1 MRTGSRLASALVAVA
16 LSAPVVGAAGV
27 PALGA
32 QSLDASPAVAAA
44 GQVQPGLVPAADELP
59 STRMRARMTGPMQ
72 FGFIVR
78 PKLPRGEN
86 WKVVLK
92 VKECGR
98 DKDWIL
104 VQRARTKGRSE
115 VFVPDGMKIIRRLM
129 RDDGRNSGV
138 RSYRLITPE
147 QRGHARTVKTFHNYP
162 LGPNGPRIGTC

>member
-1 MRTGSRLASALVAVA
+1 MRTGSRLASVLVAVA
-16 LSAPVVGAAGV
+16 LGAPVAGAAGV

-32 QSLDASPAVAAA
+32 QGLDASLTVVAVE
-44 GQVQPGLVPAADELP
+44 QVQPGLVSAEDELP
-59 STRMRARMTGPMQ
+59 GTRMRARITGPMQ

-98 DKDWIL
+98 DKAWVP
-104 VQRARTKGRSE
+104 VQRARTRGRSE
-115 VFVPDGMKIIRRLM
+115 VFVPDGMRIIRRLM
-129 RDDGRNSGV
+129 RDDGWNSGA
-138 RSYRLITPE
+138 RAYRLITPE
-147 QRGHARTVKTFHNYP
+147 QRGHARTVKTFHNYR